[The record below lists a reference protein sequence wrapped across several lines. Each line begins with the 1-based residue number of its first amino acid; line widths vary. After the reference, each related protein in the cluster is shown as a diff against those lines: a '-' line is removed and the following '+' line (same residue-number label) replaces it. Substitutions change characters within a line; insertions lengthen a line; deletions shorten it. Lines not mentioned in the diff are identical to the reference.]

1 MKLDFLGEAQ
11 REFLTEGFYIKPGET
26 PEQRFEEIVER
37 VRFYEPQYSE
47 GLADRI
53 AYMLEKNILS
63 LSTPALSN
71 FGRKRDPKSNTS
83 PLPASCNIISVGNSI
98 ADIYESLSQVAML
111 SKLGAGVGADF
122 QLVADKGTQLSEGF
136 FTNSKLDWIE
146 DFVRTAQKVS
156 QGATRRGYNTPFIS
170 ITDPDFDKL
179 LERVAKTNPD
189 KNDPLVDN
197 TIGIILPRGFW
208 EDLKTNKDTQ
218 RRWVEVVKRRR
229 DVGKVYVVDVEN
241 LNKNQSP
248 VYEKLGI
255 EVATTN
261 ICTEFVQPL
270 FTDMTSVCVISALN
284 LIHWDIIKKN
294 PQMIKD
300 AFMFLDI
307 LNEEYILLT
316 EGVPFLEK
324 ARKAAIEKRDIGLG
338 TLGLHE
344 LFQMKGFAFGD
355 MYSRALNKEIY
366 STIRKY
372 GEETTY
378 EMGLKLGSPKYCEM
392 AGMIRRNVSLI
403 MVAPNKSTS
412 FISGATSGGSEP
424 FMSNIFVKSLAKIK
438 FVWKNPRLV
447 DLLESK
453 GKNTRAVWDSIE
465 QNNGSVLQLDFLT
478 DDEKAVFYTF
488 AEISPKDIIDLA
500 SDRQKFIDMAQ
511 SINLIFRKNYTLK
524 DLIDL
529 HKYAFDNEIKT
540 LYYAYPEAHASLE
553 KGGKAWDDCVSCA
566 D

>member
-1 MKLDFLGEAQ
+1 MKLDFLGDAQ
-11 REFLTEGFYIKPGET
+11 REFLTEGLYIKPGET
-26 PEQRFEEIVER
+26 AEERFEEIVER
-37 VRFYEPQYSE
+37 VRFYEPLYSD
-47 GLADRI
+47 GLADRVS
-53 AYMLEKNILS
+53 YMLEKNILS

-71 FGRKRDPKSNTS
+71 FGRKRKPGANTT
-83 PLPASCNIISVGNSI
+83 PLPASCNIITVGNSI
-98 ADIYESLSQVAML
+98 ADIYNSLSQVAML

-122 QLVADKGTQLSEGF
+122 QLVANKDTELSEGF

-156 QGATRRGYNTPFIS
+156 QGATRRGYNTPFID
-170 ITDPDFDKL
+170 INDPDFDKL
-179 LERVAKTNPD
+179 LDRVRKENPD

-208 EDLKTNKDTQ
+208 DKLSSDKELQ
-218 RRWVEVVKRRR
+218 RRWVEVIKRRR
-229 DVGKVYVVDVEN
+229 DVGKVYIVDVAN

-248 VYEKLGI
+248 VYKALGL

-270 FTDMTSVCVISALN
+270 FPDMTSVCVISALN
-284 LIHWDIIKKN
+284 LIHWDIIKNN

-324 ARKAAIEKRDIGLG
+324 ARKSAIEKRDIGLG

-344 LFQMKGFAFGD
+344 LFQMKGYAYGD
-355 MYSRALNKEIY
+355 MYSRKLNKEIY
-366 STIRKY
+366 STIRQY
-372 GEETTY
+372 GEEATY
-378 EMGLKLGSPKYCEM
+378 EMGLKLGSPKYCEL
-392 AGMIRRNVSLI
+392 AGMVRRNASII

-412 FISGATSGGSEP
+412 FISGATSGGTEP
-424 FMSNIFVKSLAKIK
+424 FMSNIFVKTLAKIK

-447 DLLESK
+447 SLLEEK
-453 GKNTRAVWDSIE
+453 GQNTRAVWDSIE
-465 QNNGSVLQLDFLT
+465 KANGSSAHLDFLT
-478 DDEKAVFYTF
+478 EHEKAVFYTF
-488 AEISPKDIIDLA
+488 SEISPKDIIDLA
-500 SDRQKFIDMAQ
+500 ADRQEFIDMAQ
-511 SINLIFRKNYTLK
+511 SINLIFRKNYSLK
-524 DLIDL
+524 DLLDI
-529 HKYAFDNEIKT
+529 HKYAFDSGIKT

-553 KGGKAWDDCVSCA
+553 KDGKAWDDCVSCA